1 MFIEFNFADSLL
13 LCLDFS
19 LLLCRVF
26 GGSYGLVPLLVFVP
40 VGFAGLLVLYC
51 GAVSMSA
58 SRFFVTPCT
67 KNC

>member
-1 MFIEFNFADSLL
+1 VFIEFNFADSLL

-40 VGFAGLLVLYC
+40 VDFAGLFVL
-51 GAVSMSA
+51 
-58 SRFFVTPCT
+58 
-67 KNC
+67 